1 MPIDRPELCSLIG
14 IRRRIRASPF
24 GLLVLS
30 SGFATLIRLLD
41 GIAIASRPLLPTSQ
55 WRTLA
60 RPGLTLDVIGSGSV
74 VCDRPSNGGFSAK
87 GILHMLISPR
97 SSGFYPLPTCRD
109 YQASS
114 ALSHQYYSWIC
125 HPLHPRRFGVSLSV
139 RFYDAL
145 GNLRHQCRRAS
156 LGKTH
161 HLPISRPASHRF
173 DSPDTRPRLATTARP
188 SHQRHI
194 AGSLFATYMGSASCF
209 LQTPHFWRPPLP
221 CWRGPSVR

>member
-1 MPIDRPELCSLIG
+1 LTVQTLLSDRYPPADSSTPPL
-14 IRRRIRASPF
+14 

-30 SGFATLIRLLD
+30 SGFVTLIRLLD
-41 GIAIASRPLLPTSQ
+41 GIAIASRPLLPMSQ
-55 WRTLA
+55 RRTLA
-60 RPGLTLDVIGSGSV
+60 HPGLTSDVIGPGSV

-87 GILHMLISPR
+87 GILHMPIPPR
-97 SSGFYPLPTCRD
+97 SSGFYPPLC

-139 RFYDAL
+139 RFYDIL
-145 GNLRHQCRRAS
+145 GNLKHQCRRAS

-161 HLPISRPASHRF
+161 HLPISRPASHRL
-173 DSPDTRPRLATTARP
+173 DSPDIRPRLATTARP
-188 SHQRHI
+188 SPQRHI

-209 LQTPHFWRPPLP
+209 LQTLHFWKLPLP

>member
-1 MPIDRPELCSLIG
+1 LTVQTLSDRYPAADSSILPL
-14 IRRRIRASPF
+14 

-30 SGFATLIRLLD
+30 SGFVTLIRLLD
-41 GIAIASRPLLPTSQ
+41 GIAIASRPLLPASQ
-55 WRTLA
+55 RRTLA
-60 RPGLTLDVIGSGSV
+60 RPGLTSAVIGPGSV

-87 GILHMLISPR
+87 GILHMPIPPR
-97 SSGFYPLPTCRD
+97 SSGFYPPLC

-139 RFYDAL
+139 RFYDIL
-145 GNLRHQCRRAS
+145 GNLKHQCRRAS

-161 HLPISRPASHRF
+161 HLPISRPASHRL
-173 DSPDTRPRLATTARP
+173 DSPDIRPRLATTARP
-188 SHQRHI
+188 SPQRHI

-209 LQTPHFWRPPLP
+209 LQTLHFWKLPLP